1 MNQDRSG
8 WLVGG
13 LFLAFFM
20 ALYLV
25 SAYDDIYDRRVAY
38 LFDPESD
45 DVFMIEMAP
54 SLNRYKKW
62 ETFIPFKSLHYVDP
76 DGAEYI
82 GKLHNEISEFKA
94 DMELLKNDIEAW
106 REKQDQEIE
115 KLTSNISQDGFSLE
129 YWDIEYYPRPVQDAK
144 SYMSETLASI
154 LRSHDIEE
162 NDVLLVDAVI
172 SKSKISDNRESD
184 KPVTIKIV
192 RKALLFK
199 GMAAYALSEQG
210 L

>member
-8 WLVGG
+8 WIIGG
-13 LFLAFFM
+13 VFLTFFIV
-20 ALYLV
+20 LYFA
-25 SAYDDIYDRRVAY
+25 SAYDDIYDRRIAY

-45 DVFMIEMAP
+45 DVFIIEMAP
-54 SLNRYKKW
+54 SLNKYKEW

-82 GKLHNEISEFKA
+82 GKLHNEIAEFKE
-94 DMELLKNDIEAW
+94 DMELLINDIDAW
-106 REKQDQEIE
+106 KEKQDQKLE
-115 KLTSNISQDGFSLE
+115 KLTSNIPQDGFSLE
-129 YWDIEYYPRPVQDAK
+129 FWDIEYYPRPIQNAN
-144 SYMSETLASI
+144 SYLSETLASI
-154 LRSHDIEE
+154 LKNHHIEE
-162 NDVLLVDAVI
+162 KEVLLVDAVI
-172 SKSKISDNRESD
+172 TNNKISNNRESD
-184 KPVTIKIV
+184 KPATISIV